1 MNKPKRLIVLFV
13 PLFAF
18 IFIYGA
24 MFYCPPDIAKSATV
38 EVTNCDPNMPD
49 TVVGLQQFL
58 NDSFGAGLTVDGK
71 FGNQT
76 YKALQ
81 RFYELKECDQ
91 YARKE
96 FE

>member
-24 MFYCPPDIAKSATV
+24 MFYCPPDIAKSATI
-38 EVTNCDPNMPD
+38 EVTVCDPKEIP
-49 TVVGLQQFL
+49 
-58 NDSFGAGLTVDGK
+58 SLTEIQAIIGVKPDGK
-71 FGNQT
+71 YGPKT
-76 YKALQ
+76 
-81 RFYELKECDQ
+81 KEAWERYLCDQ

-96 FE
+96 FEK